1 MFERKVFKHFN
12 TPTLC
17 QVLSK
22 EGVRVMRDIVLKN
35 ESAGVGPEHARG
47 NKIALR
53 GLYYLSPFVRDF
65 QHCNKLREFF
75 KVLVGEEL
83 IPHGNLSSCPQ
94 VLHTQES

>member
-1 MFERKVFKHFN
+1 
-12 TPTLC
+12 
-17 QVLSK
+17 
-22 EGVRVMRDIVLKN
+22 MREIVLRN

-65 QHCNKLREFF
+65 QQCEELKEFF
-75 KVLVGEEL
+75 KIIVGEEL

-94 VLHTQES
+94 VLPTLTGILTWVKS